1 MDAYREAPTDP
12 LIITHKF
19 TMDDSLGVVSWNSQL
34 EKILSD
40 EGERCLCFSWLHDRS
55 EKRYSRLHT
64 AITLPSIFMATLAG
78 SASIGTNSLFVKTEI
93 ANVVIGIITLSV
105 GLLTTVSNYFSW
117 AKRSESHRIAD
128 ITYKKVYKFILIELS
143 LPRSERMSAKDM
155 LKTVRDETQRL
166 EETSPQVPDTVIRD
180 FKKRFGDSTPE
191 VTKPEITNG
200 LDPIYVYPS
209 DLDSPMIGGMKGKMS
224 EMMLD
229 PMYRS
234 PRPSVLIPGDS
245 VVNVKQPVGNPLKT
259 STSDRIPNT
268 SQMSSSVR
276 LPTVSEADNNH
287 T

>member
-1 MDAYREAPTDP
+1 MDAYHEAPTDP

-19 TMDDSLGVVSWNSQL
+19 TMDDNLGIVSWNSQL

-40 EGERCLCFSWLHDRS
+40 EGERCLCYSWLHDRS

-64 AITLPSIFMATLAG
+64 AITLPSIVMATLAG
-78 SASIGTNSLFVKTEI
+78 SASIGTTSLFAKTEI
-93 ANVVIGIITLSV
+93 ANVTIGIITLSV

-128 ITYKKVYKFILIELS
+128 ITYKKIYKFILIELS
-143 LPRSERMSAKDM
+143 LPRSERMAAKDM
-155 LKTVRDETQRL
+155 LKIVRDETQRL
-166 EETSPQVPDTVIRD
+166 EETSPQIPDPIIAD
-180 FKKRFGDSTPE
+180 FKKKFGDTTPE

-209 DLDSPMIGGMKGKMS
+209 DLDSPLIGGMKGKMS
-224 EMMLD
+224 ELMLD

-245 VVNVKQPVGNPLKT
+245 VVSVKIPISNPLKT
-259 STSDRIPNT
+259 SISDRTPDK
-268 SQMSSSVR
+268 SQTSSSVH

>member
-1 MDAYREAPTDP
+1 
-12 LIITHKF
+12 
-19 TMDDSLGVVSWNSQL
+19 MDDNLGIVSWNSQL

-40 EGERCLCFSWLHDRS
+40 EGERCLCYSWLHDRS

-64 AITLPSIFMATLAG
+64 AITLPSIVMATLAG
-78 SASIGTNSLFVKTEI
+78 SASIGTTSLFAKPEI
-93 ANVVIGIITLSV
+93 ANVTIGIITLSV

-128 ITYKKVYKFILIELS
+128 ITYKKIYKFILIELS

-155 LKTVRDETQRL
+155 LKIVRDETQRL
-166 EETSPQVPDTVIRD
+166 EETSPQIPDTVIRN

-209 DLDSPMIGGMKGKMS
+209 DLDSPLIGGMKGKMS
-224 EMMLD
+224 ELMLD

-245 VVNVKQPVGNPLKT
+245 VVSVKIPISNPLKT
-259 STSDRIPNT
+259 SISDRTPDK
-268 SQMSSSVR
+268 SQTSSSAH
-276 LPTVSEADNNH
+276 LPTVSEADSNH